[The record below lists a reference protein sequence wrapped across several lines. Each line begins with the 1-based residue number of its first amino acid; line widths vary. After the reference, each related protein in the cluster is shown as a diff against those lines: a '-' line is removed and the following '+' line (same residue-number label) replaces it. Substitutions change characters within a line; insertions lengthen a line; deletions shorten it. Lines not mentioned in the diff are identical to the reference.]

1 MSWIGLV
8 PAKAIDK
15 FGHVTAVRSLAI
27 QQQSELM
34 TLRIDP
40 MLPVDWPA
48 VCEIYLEGIASR
60 QATFET
66 QAPSWEVWDAS
77 HSPFARL
84 VAREAE
90 TVVGWA
96 ALSPVSA
103 RQAYAGVAE
112 ISVYVAQSK
121 RGFGLGRHLLEALV
135 AASEENG
142 IWSLQAVM
150 FAENAA
156 SIALHRRSGF
166 RDVGRRERIAKLDGA
181 WRDTLLLE
189 RRSRKIGVD

>member
-84 VAREAE
+84 VAREA
-90 TVVGWA
+90 
-96 ALSPVSA
+96 
-103 RQAYAGVAE
+103 YAGVAE

-121 RGFGLGRHLLEALV
+121 RGFGLGRHLLGALV
-135 AASEENG
+135 AAAEENG